1 MRRIFKRLE
10 ALEGAADRKLLSD
23 NFAMDVAVA
32 YYLGGARHESELTQA
47 SATAL
52 GYKNVTEFCKA
63 FAQVFTQPE
72 TIKPGGIWR
81 RTRRARC
88 KLLVKFGHD
97 MRRTSP
103 ADLADAYYRIVRT
116 LPEEWRAMIKSAH
129 REWYELEAKTEPTLK
144 ELMQK
149 VEEGKHNNRRRARTR
164 GRD

>member
-63 FAQVFTQPE
+63 ARISRVIYANCSRIGE
-72 TIKPGGIWR
+72 TI
-81 RTRRARC
+81 
-88 KLLVKFGHD
+88 
-97 MRRTSP
+97 
-103 ADLADAYYRIVRT
+103 
-116 LPEEWRAMIKSAH
+116 
-129 REWYELEAKTEPTLK
+129 
-144 ELMQK
+144 
-149 VEEGKHNNRRRARTR
+149 
-164 GRD
+164 